1 MSIFD
6 IFKPRWKRSSRK
18 VRKNA
23 VVNLDNTM
31 ILGQVALQEVDYEI
45 RRLALEAIHNEDVK
59 VEVAL
64 QDSDSRIRKL
74 AVERITSQ
82 FSLFKVICE
91 STDLTVR
98 CVAVDNL
105 EDPTLLGKVI
115 SNDKNPFSLR
125 LDAVERLNNRQE
137 ILQLLQQKMDSKV
150 RKALQA
156 KFKTL
161 EQAGKAG

>member
-6 IFKPRWKRSSRK
+6 LFKPRWKRSSRK
-18 VRKNA
+18 VRRDA

-45 RRLALEAIHNEDVK
+45 RRLALDAIHNEDVK

-64 QDSDSRIRKL
+64 KDQDSRIRKL
-74 AVERITSQ
+74 AVAKITSQ

-91 STDLTVR
+91 STDLAVR
-98 CVAVDNL
+98 CAAVDCL
-105 EDPTLLGKVI
+105 TDPTLLGKVI
-115 SNDKNPFSLR
+115 ANDKYQFSLR
-125 LDAVERLNNRQE
+125 LDAVERLNNRHE
-137 ILQLLQQKMDSKV
+137 VLQLLQQKMDGKV

-156 KFKTL
+156 KFKKL
-161 EQAGKAG
+161 DVK